1 MTLAMKMDEI
11 RDEGAIY
18 SLIKT
23 SKKYNASNNAIIAD
37 LCTEFDL
44 TKEEAE
50 EAIKDFEAENN

>member
-1 MTLAMKMDEI
+1 MILAMKIKEERQDAEI
-11 RDEGAIY
+11 YR
-18 SLIKT
+18 LIK
-23 SKKYNASNNAIIAD
+23 SYKKFDADNDKIISD